1 MKHYIIDGNNLL
13 GKIPSFKNLQKL
25 NKQVSR
31 EKLAFLLGRYFAN
44 KKVSVDL
51 HFDGYLNEVIKVSGM
66 KINYSGSLTAD
77 ERIKKEI
84 ERIINPKNIIVVTS
98 DGNLAEFARV
108 CSCSV
113 VKSEDFAKQLLT
125 LNSADEE
132 QTRIDELNSTE
143 EFKKLFGIKSND
155 EN

>member
-13 GKIPSFKNLQKL
+13 GKIPSFKNLQKS
-25 NKQVSR
+25 NKQASR
-31 EKLAFLLGRYFAN
+31 EKLAFLLGRYFVN

-84 ERIINPKNIIVVTS
+84 ERNKNPKNLTVVTS
-98 DGNLAEFARV
+98 DSNLVEFARV

-113 VKSEDFAKQLLT
+113 IKSEDFAKQIH
-125 LNSADEE
+125 SVFSPDEE

-143 EFKKLFGIKSND
+143 EFKKLFGVK
-155 EN
+155 

>member
-13 GKIPSFKNLQKL
+13 GKIPSIKNLQKL
-25 NKQVSR
+25 NKQASR
-31 EKLAFLLGRYFAN
+31 EKLAFLLGRYISN

-84 ERIINPKNIIVVTS
+84 ERIKNPKNIIVVTS
-98 DGNLAEFARV
+98 DSNLAEFARV
-108 CSCSV
+108 CSCSII
-113 VKSEDFAKQLLT
+113 KSEDFAKQIHSVL
-125 LNSADEE
+125 SPDDE
-132 QTRIDELNSTE
+132 QARIDELNSTE
-143 EFKKLFGIKSND
+143 EFKKLFGVK
-155 EN
+155 